1 MKVILSALFL
11 LITLQTFGGGIS
23 GTVRNANNEP
33 LGFTTIFVREINNG
47 TTSNADGE
55 FKIDLPAGVY
65 TVSFQYMGYKTL
77 TRQIE
82 VGEGFTE
89 VSVKLEPQV
98 IVLQDVRIVAGKED
112 PAYTIM
118 RKAIAKAKYHTQYID
133 KYSARVYI
141 KGTGKLTDAPFFM
154 KGTLKKEGVEIDQVF
169 ITESISEIEYER
181 PHTVREK
188 VISMRTTGEGIENG
202 SPNAY
207 INGSFYNPELANSV
221 SPLSPK
227 AFSYYRF
234 EYLGTFDDQGY
245 EVSRIRVKPRSRGD
259 NVFDGTINIVEDLWS
274 IHSLEVD
281 VTKLGINFHIRQ
293 VFSPILENVWM
304 PVTHNYGVT
313 GKVFGFE
320 FVGNYMASV
329 SDYVVTLNPDLEMEF
344 TVIDEKVEEELA
356 EKLEDSGVDK
366 SVKDIQEK
374 LQDGQEVTRK
384 QLRKVLR
391 EYEKIE
397 RQESDEPDVII
408 NRSFS
413 VDSLASKHDSTYW
426 AGMRPVPL
434 TKEEIKGYEKTDS
447 LAIVQKEMEEGDTLR
462 RKYHSGFKPQDLLL
476 GNSYPAGKGR
486 FILYTIYPNYNTV
499 DGFNLRYRFAWY
511 RNFDNDANS
520 WLRIRPYIRY
530 GFSREAWNGKLE
542 TEFGFGPRN
551 KRNDFKLTAGRYVEQ
566 FNEAEPIH
574 PLMNTFFSLV
584 VGENY
589 MKIYEK
595 DFVDL
600 EFRKRT
606 EKIGVVLNGEVARRR
621 FLENTTDYSF
631 GETGDLTS
639 NAPDNEVL
647 EDTRFEEHD
656 VAIISGRVDYYPWL
670 KYRIYNGV
678 KRSINGSSP
687 KLSLLVRSGFGD
699 TRFNQLEA
707 GFSHNFKIGIQGFAD
722 VAVSAGF
729 FPGSEEPSYLIDF
742 KHFAGNRTPFITSDP
757 VKSFRLLPYYQ
768 YSVNS
773 EYFTGHLQYQFRKFL
788 LTRIPIVR
796 LSGIREGFFTN
807 YLYNQV
813 SDHYT
818 ELGYGINY
826 IFRVIRIEAVTSFQN
841 GKYQDFG
848 VRIGIATNLDD
859 IF

>member
-1 MKVILSALFL
+1 MFL
-11 LITLQTFGGGIS
+11 TAFTSFAQGVT
-23 GTVRNANNEP
+23 GTVFDENGEP
-33 LGFTTIFVREINNG
+33 MSFATIFVREINNG
-47 TTSNADGE
+47 TASNAEGK
-55 FKIDLPAGVY
+55 FKIDLAPGVY
-65 TVSFQYMGYKTL
+65 TITFQYMGYKSL
-77 TRQIE
+77 TRQVSVDE
-82 VGEGFTE
+82 DYTE
-89 VSVKLEPQV
+89 VQVRLEPQV
-98 IVLQDVRIVAGKED
+98 IVLQDVKIIAGKED

-133 KYSARVYI
+133 EYSARVYI
-141 KGTGKLTDAPFFM
+141 KGTGQLKDAPFFM

-169 ITESISEIEYER
+169 VTESISEVEYER
-181 PHTVREK
+181 PNTVREK
-188 VISMRTTGEGIENG
+188 VISIRTTGEDIKNG

-207 INGSFYNPELANSV
+207 INGSFYDPELANSV

-245 EVSRIRVKPRSRGD
+245 EVSKIRVTPRSRGD
-259 NVFDGTINIVEDLWS
+259 NVFSGTLNIVEDLWS
-274 IHSLEVD
+274 IHSLELD

-304 PVTHNYGVT
+304 PVTHNYQVT

-320 FVGNYMASV
+320 FEGNYLASV
-329 SDYVVTLNPDLEMEF
+329 SDYDITLNPDLEMEF

-356 EKLEDSGVDK
+356 EKLEESGVDK
-366 SVKDIQEK
+366 SLLEVQEK
-374 LQDGQEVTRK
+374 LQDGEEVTRK

-397 RQESDEPDVII
+397 RREQEDPDVVI
-408 NRSFS
+408 NRSFK
-413 VDSLASKHDSTYW
+413 VDSMAYKHDSAYW
-426 AGMRPVPL
+426 AATRPVPL
-434 TKEEIKGYEKTDS
+434 SKDEVLGYKKTDS
-447 LAIVQKEMEEGDTLR
+447 LAVVQKQMEEGDTLR
-462 RKYHSGFKPQDLLL
+462 RKYHDGFRPWDLLI

-486 FILYTIYPNYNTV
+486 LVIDMIYPNYNTV
-499 DGFNLRYRFAWY
+499 DGFNLRYRMAWY
-511 RNFDNDANS
+511 RNFDNDNKT
-520 WLRIRPYIRY
+520 WLRIRPYLRY
-530 GFSREAWNGKLE
+530 GFSREAFNYKVE
-542 TEFGFGPRN
+542 TEMGLGPRG
-551 KRNDFKLTAGRYVEQ
+551 RRTDLKLTAGNYIAQ
-566 FNEAEPIH
+566 FNEEEPIH

-584 VGENY
+584 TGDNY

-600 EFRKRT
+600 QLRKRRDKFGMT
-606 EKIGVVLNGEVARRR
+606 LNASYARRR

-631 GETGDLTS
+631 GESDDLTS
-639 NAPDNEVL
+639 NAPDNEIL

-656 VAIISGRVDYYPWL
+656 AMILSARFYFKPWL
-670 KYRIYNGV
+670 KYRVYNGV
-678 KRSINGSSP
+678 KQPIDDSSP
-687 KLSLLVRSGFGD
+687 VISLLARQGGGD
-699 TRFNQLEA
+699 TRFTHLEA
-707 GFSHNFKIGIQGFAD
+707 GFSHNFKIGIQGFVD
-722 VAVSAGF
+722 VAATAGF
-729 FPGSEEPSYLIDF
+729 FPGSDAPEYLIDF
-742 KHFAGNRTPFITSDP
+742 KHFPGNQTPFITSDP
-757 VKSFRLLPYYQ
+757 VQSFRLLPYYR

-773 EYFTGHLQYQFRKFL
+773 EYVTGHLQYQFRKFL

-807 YLYNQV
+807 YLYNEAA
-813 SDHYT
+813 SHYT

-826 IFRVIRIEAVTSFQN
+826 IFRVFRIEAVTSFRD